1 MPGER
6 GGPGPQFPALARAHH
21 RVPSARRTGGA
32 RGHAHLRR
40 VHRAALLRLAPRQGH
55 RPRQPPPG
63 GARPYAPGAG
73 LIYHRG
79 RDHDHSVPGPG
90 APPPRLPGR
99 DGGHEVPRAGAAPPQ
114 RVDMKIDVY
123 FTPLGLNAGDLS
135 GRGVVVVDV
144 LRATTSIVT
153 ALANGA
159 KAVVPAATS
168 EEAVRLTANLEK
180 NGYVLAGERKSL
192 KIEGF
197 PLGNSPR
204 EMTAEVAAAVN
215 FSAVAER
222 ARAVFE
228 ERGDLVI
235 VCAGRE
241 KQFAL
246 EDGYVAG
253 RLVKAVRKGRRKIAL
268 NDAATVVLDLPS
280 RFANWA
286 AALGASEAA
295 RELRAADLGEDVAF
309 SAKADRFS
317 VVPSIVDRRIV
328 A

>member
-1 MPGER
+1 
-6 GGPGPQFPALARAHH
+6 
-21 RVPSARRTGGA
+21 
-32 RGHAHLRR
+32 
-40 VHRAALLRLAPRQGH
+40 
-55 RPRQPPPG
+55 
-63 GARPYAPGAG
+63 
-73 LIYHRG
+73 
-79 RDHDHSVPGPG
+79 
-90 APPPRLPGR
+90 
-99 DGGHEVPRAGAAPPQ
+99 
-114 RVDMKIDVY
+114 MKIDVY

-197 PLGNSPR
+197 ALGNSPR
-204 EMTAEVAAAVN
+204 EMTTEAVGGKTIYMSTTNGTPALVAVQGGEPVLVAAAVN

-222 ARAVFE
+222 ARGLFE

>member
-1 MPGER
+1 
-6 GGPGPQFPALARAHH
+6 
-21 RVPSARRTGGA
+21 
-32 RGHAHLRR
+32 
-40 VHRAALLRLAPRQGH
+40 
-55 RPRQPPPG
+55 
-63 GARPYAPGAG
+63 
-73 LIYHRG
+73 
-79 RDHDHSVPGPG
+79 
-90 APPPRLPGR
+90 
-99 DGGHEVPRAGAAPPQ
+99 
-114 RVDMKIDVY
+114 MKIDVY

-197 PLGNSPR
+197 ALGNSPR
-204 EMTAEVAAAVN
+204 EMTAEAVGGKTIYMSTTNGTPALVAVQGDEPVLAAAVN

-222 ARAVFE
+222 ARGLFE

-280 RFANWA
+280 RFPNWA

-295 RELRAADLGEDVAF
+295 RELRAADLGEDVTF
-309 SAKADRFS
+309 SAKADRFT